1 MKKSMKKNIK
11 KSIYRVFKEN
21 TSLILF
27 VSLMLVFRSAVADW
41 NDVPTGSMKPTIV
54 EGDRILV
61 NKMAY
66 DLRLPFSQHSLFKLA
81 DPIANDI
88 IIFESK
94 VVDKR
99 LVKRVIGVPGDTVSM
114 HKNQLFINQHSANYK
129 LKSEHSGFAISQES
143 IAGNNHLIRTQVKL
157 GQGNS
162 NKLASFKPLT
172 IPDGYYLVMGDNRD
186 NSADSRV
193 IGLVPRDEIIGRSNT
208 VVFSLNYDN
217 YFLPRSSRFFKSI

>member
-94 VVDKR
+94 VADNR